1 MTVPTT
7 IEDLIEALSKTAS
20 IIIQISGLQSDT
32 KEEMTS
38 STIKLRALTD
48 HSQVLCVVKA
58 MYVAALKDP
67 AVTDAQRNEIAQLM
81 KDVETLKD
89 QTTAP
94 TSRMTTELLST
105 TPKDGGM
112 ALNGNSVL
120 CGLLLIITTLFY

>member
-1 MTVPTT
+1 MTIQKVTTQNFCWVYTSFFLTAFPVTVPTT
-7 IEDLIEALSKTAS
+7 IQDLIEALSNQAS

-67 AVTDAQRNEIAQLM
+67 AVTDAQRNEIAHTH
-81 KDVETLKD
+81 ERCWG
-89 QTTAP
+89 P
-94 TSRMTTELLST
+94 
-105 TPKDGGM
+105 
-112 ALNGNSVL
+112 
-120 CGLLLIITTLFY
+120 